1 MYEARPGLRN
11 LLVDLRSKRSFR
23 GYVISHLQTT
33 FSARDDTV
41 IIYYFFDSRN
51 KTTLHTLTF
60 LRCILHQAVK
70 LETLLPD
77 LQRRLESLFVD
88 HIGQAEPDMSE
99 LRELFLH
106 FYRKSK
112 NAFLLIDGL
121 DEADE
126 SDQRNIKFFL
136 KEVQTVDGS
145 RILTTTHPDVDMSKV
160 LSHYQALQ
168 IKPEDLK
175 GDIEIFIQGQIDEHS
190 QDVLSVCSPSLL
202 DKVKQVMLSNAE
214 EMLVGSK

>member
-1 MYEARPGLRN
+1 MI
-11 LLVDLRSKRSFR
+11 DLRSKRNFR

-70 LETLLPD
+70 LEALLPD
-77 LQRRLESLFVD
+77 LQRRLESLFFVD
-88 HIGQAEPDMSE
+88 QIGQTEPDMSE
-99 LRELFLH
+99 LRKLFLH
-106 FYRKSK
+106 FYGKSK

-126 SDQRNIKFFL
+126 SDQRNIKSFL
-136 KEVQTVDGS
+136 KEVQTVNSS
-145 RILTTTHPDVDMSKV
+145 RILATTHPDVDMSKV
-160 LSHYQALQ
+160 LSRYQTLQ
-168 IKPEDLK
+168 IKSEDLK
-175 GDIEIFIQGQIDEHS
+175 SDIEIFIQRQIDEHS

-202 DKVKQVMLSNAE
+202 NKVKQAMLSNAE
-214 EMLVGSK
+214 EM